1 MAEGELALP
10 REITTRWLP
19 SAAAAHLDNG
29 EAYTRWHIRGHLQW
43 MNEDVRS
50 VQQGGDAA
58 PVVSFALTDDTGPI
72 IVDFCREAATQYLE
86 LLRGALED
94 ESNPVIVLENVLLK
108 NPRMRSLVPMKRL
121 YSTGGTSLQVLSAAT
136 APATDARA
144 SVHQQRVPCVTDLS
158 KLVSPAPFLCSVR
171 GFVADRG
178 ELAQA
183 RHGAD
188 MRPSISSMPRAST

>member
-10 REITTRWLP
+10 REIATRRLP

-72 IVDFCREAATQYLE
+72 LVDFWREAATQYLD

-94 ESNPVIVLENVLLK
+94 ESNPVLVLK
-108 NPRMRSLVPMKRL
+108 NVFQIHADAQPRSHEAPLLDRGDLAPGPVCGDDASHRRE
-121 YSTGGTSLQVLSAAT
+121 SFC
-136 APATDARA
+136 APAAG
-144 SVHQQRVPCVTDLS
+144 P
-158 KLVSPAPFLCSVR
+158 VR
-171 GFVADRG
+171 DGL
-178 ELAQA
+178 E
-183 RHGAD
+183 
-188 MRPSISSMPRAST
+188 